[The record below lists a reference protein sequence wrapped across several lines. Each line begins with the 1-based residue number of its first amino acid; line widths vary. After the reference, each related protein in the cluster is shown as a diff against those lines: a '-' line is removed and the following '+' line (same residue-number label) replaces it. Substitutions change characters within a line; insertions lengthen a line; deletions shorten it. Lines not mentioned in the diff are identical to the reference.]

1 MIAPYPSGSPAA
13 GLVFWTAVTLVASA
27 VPVRMPRGTIVSPAI
42 APILVASVLGGP
54 YAAVVVAG
62 IGTTEVR
69 ELRLRIPWYGVLYNH
84 ANVVLAAVA
93 CAVVYELGAGAGASP
108 MSTRGLAALLVAGV
122 VFLAINM
129 AIDAAARAVRE
140 RRSFL
145 SSLTTDKGAFGAT
158 LLGLV
163 PVAWLMAAAYAQI
176 GFVSTITF
184 AVPLYTTRAAYKSV
198 IEIRNMFTQT
208 VQALASA
215 IDARDPNTKLHSKS
229 VAEISVEIGQEM
241 NLREVELET
250 LEWAGLLH
258 DIGKIGVP
266 DAVLRK
272 PSRLDKQERMTMN
285 LHPTTGRQILLGVEK
300 LRPELPVILH
310 HHQWWNG
317 SGYPKVKSDGEPVAL
332 SESGEPLEDGRPLIG
347 EEIPQLARILHVADA
362 FEAMTASRPYRPHAM
377 STDQALEELRK
388 YAGIQF
394 DPRVVE
400 AFARTASA
408 NQPRKRES
416 VPDPSTLTPIP
427 TLGQVAALRSSNP
440 ISIAAEAH

>member
-1 MIAPYPSGSPAA
+1 
-13 GLVFWTAVTLVASA
+13 VTLIASA
-27 VPVRMPRGTIVSPAI
+27 FPVRMPRGTLVSPAI
-42 APILVASVLGGP
+42 APITVASVLGGP
-54 YAAVVVAG
+54 FAAVIVAG
-62 IGTTEVR
+62 LGTTELREVR
-69 ELRLRIPWYGVLYNH
+69 FRIPWYGVLYNH
-84 ANVVLAAVA
+84 ANIVLAAVA
-93 CAVVYELGAGAGASP
+93 CAFVYELVGGYGASLL
-108 MSTRGLAALLVAGV
+108 SSRGLFALLVAGIS
-122 VFLAINM
+122 FLAVNM

-140 RRSFL
+140 RRSYFV
-145 SSLTTDKGAFGAT
+145 SLAADKGAFGTT

-163 PVAWLMAAAYAQI
+163 PVAWLMAAAYVQI
-176 GFVSTITF
+176 GFLSLVTF

-215 IDARDPNTKLHSKS
+215 IDARDPNTRLHSRS

-241 NLREVELET
+241 NLRESELET

-266 DAVLRK
+266 DAILRK
-272 PSRLDKQERMTMN
+272 PGRLDKQERMTMN

-317 SGYPKVKSDGEPVAL
+317 SGYPKVKADGEPVVL
-332 SESGEPLEDGRPLIG
+332 SETGEPLEIGRPLIG

-440 ISIAAEAH
+440 VSIAAEAR